1 MQPAEKRSL
10 GRAIRRARKE
20 ADLTQEQLADLA
32 DIDQAKVSRYE
43 NGVNEPPL
51 GAILRI
57 DDACK
62 QPRGYVLRI
71 AALIN
76 EPDTGEEAIASDA
89 RLEPEHSR
97 ALLTLYKLA
106 VTSRRPDE
114 AEAVDTVSRE
124 LADAG
129 KRTRPHRRSAS

>member
-1 MQPAEKRSL
+1 VQPAEKRSL
-10 GRAIRRARKE
+10 GRAIRRAREE
-20 ADLTQEQLADLA
+20 ASLTQTELADKA
-32 DIDQAKVSRYE
+32 GIDQAKVSRYE
-43 NGVNEPPL
+43 NGINEPPL

-62 QPRGYVLRI
+62 QPRGYVLRL

-76 EPDTGEEAIASDA
+76 EPDTGEQAIASDA

-97 ALLTLYKLA
+97 ALISLYNLA
-106 VTSRRPDE
+106 VRSRRPDD

-129 KRTRPHRRSAS
+129 KRTRRHRRSAS